1 MDKYSL
7 MVPNFLPCKEYFDIK
22 KNNACAG
29 CGISLAVRHVYKA
42 IEGAIEKATWEAPA
56 ACDIFGKKSA
66 VSIMKVKQDKAEV
79 VICFDNEAGG
89 KLEDAIAKK
98 MPAVA
103 VAQGYKYVATASP
116 SYPFDLFDKVKKA
129 IETEGKSYIH
139 ILCPCPVAWKFEP
152 ETTVKVGFKAVE
164 TLAFPLYEVG
174 SGFYNITIKT
184 MQPKKLA
191 VYLAAQERFE
201 KLTAKEIEQAAA
213 TVEKEYGKLVE
224 NVQAK

>member
-22 KNNACAG
+22 KNSACPG

-56 ACDIFGKKSA
+56 SVDLFGKKAA
-66 VSIMKVKQDKAEV
+66 VSIMKIKQGKAEV

-89 KLEDAIAKK
+89 KLEDALVKK

-103 VAQGYKYVATASP
+103 VAQGYKYVATACP
-116 SYPFDLFDKVKKA
+116 SYAFDMFDKVKKA
-129 IETEGKSYIH
+129 LETEGKSYIH
-139 ILCPCPVAWKFEP
+139 VLCPCPVAWKFEP
-152 ETTVKVGFKAVE
+152 ENTVKVGFKAVE

-184 MQPKKLA
+184 LQPKKID
-191 VYLAAQERFE
+191 VYLTAQERFE
-201 KLTAKEIEQAAA
+201 KLSAKEMSQAAE
-213 TVEKEYGKLVE
+213 TVKKEFARLVE
-224 NVQAK
+224 NA

>member
-22 KNNACAG
+22 KNSACPG

-56 ACDIFGKKSA
+56 SCDLFGKKAA
-66 VSIMKVKQDKAEV
+66 VSIMKIKQGKAEL

-89 KLEDAIAKK
+89 GLEDALAKK

-103 VAQGYKYVATASP
+103 VAQGYKYVATACP

-129 IETEGKSYIH
+129 LETEGKSYIH
-139 ILCPCPVAWKFEP
+139 MLCPCPVAWKFEP
-152 ETTVKVGFKAVE
+152 ENTVKVGFKAVE
-164 TLAFPLYEVG
+164 TLAFPLYEAG
-174 SGFYNITIKT
+174 SGFYNMTIKT
-184 MQPKKLA
+184 LQPKKID
-191 VYLAAQERFE
+191 VYLKAQERFE
-201 KLTAKEIEQAAA
+201 KLSAKEIAQAAA
-213 TVEKEYGKLVE
+213 TVEKEYARLAE
-224 NVQAK
+224 NAQPQ